1 MSNRQLTIIGSFAV
15 VCCAI
20 IAVAMQAR
28 SLSQTPPSTVAT
40 ADVGRYQFLS
50 VRPGES
56 GTHVVVLDTATGETW
71 QARLQTDL
79 QESEKWHALGS
90 PAKKALPL
98 AANSAI

>member
-28 SLSQTPPSTVAT
+28 SLSQSATSTAVT
-40 ADVGRYQFLS
+40 TEVGRFQFLS
-50 VRPGES
+50 VHPSE
-56 GTHVVVLDTATGETW
+56 TAYVVVLDTATGETW
-71 QARLQTDL
+71 QARLHAEL
-79 QESEKWHALGS
+79 QETDKWHALGS
-90 PAKKALPL
+90 PAKKSLPA